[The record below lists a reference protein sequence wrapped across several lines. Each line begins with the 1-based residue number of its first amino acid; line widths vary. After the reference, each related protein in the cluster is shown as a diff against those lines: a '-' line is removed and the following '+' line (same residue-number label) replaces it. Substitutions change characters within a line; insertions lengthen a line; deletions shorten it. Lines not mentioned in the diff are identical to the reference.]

1 MNKHKVAYQIALL
14 FTIAISLLAWVWSF
28 SSPPDHIPYTKI
40 HFPLSDTI
48 MMSDDYTIDTVYT
61 DEYIKP
67 VFDEV
72 NYIRAITTYSDTTV
86 SSKLVYY
93 IPMSIDDLVDHSKI

>member
-1 MNKHKVAYQIALL
+1 MLL
-14 FTIAISLLAWVWSF
+14 TIAISLLAWVWAF

-48 MMSDDYTIDTVYT
+48 MMRCDYTIDTVYT
-61 DEYIKP
+61 DGYIKH
-67 VFDEV
+67 
-72 NYIRAITTYSDTTV
+72 IRAITTYSDTTV

-93 IPMSIDDLVDHSKI
+93 IPMSIDDLVDHSKIQ